1 MQLLLFKK
9 NIVLKKKN
17 KLNKMNKKINKKKLK
32 NYKLRIMQFKNKFQ
46 INKMMKPT
54 PIKKP
59 KMTLRTI
66 LSFLFLPKF
75 FLN

>member
-1 MQLLLFKK
+1 
-9 NIVLKKKN
+9 
-17 KLNKMNKKINKKKLK
+17 MNKKINKKKLK

-66 LSFLFLPKF
+66 LIIICIKKK
-75 FLN
+75 